1 MSNEN
6 EEGLFNCR
14 NMCWIIGALLAI
26 ATYMILTGRFD
37 LGMIIALL
45 LAVAVFLISAVF
57 LRRLFCQGMEQAA
70 QDSVP
75 GSAPVSAPVSA
86 RHDHD
91 IAASADA
98 VAGVASNGAMS
109 ASLPRATPKVTS
121 VDVAA
126 SAPTASKEPAAK
138 ATKKPIVEAVAKD
151 GKPEMLTAARKGG
164 ADDLKLIKG
173 VGPKLEA
180 MLNKMGFY
188 HFDQVAGWR
197 AKEVKWVDENLQGFK
212 GRVSRDAWVKQAKT
226 LAKGGATEFSK
237 KVKKAGVYAKKK

>member
-6 EEGLFNCR
+6 EEGLFNCQ

-26 ATYMILTGRFD
+26 ATYMILTGRFG
-37 LGMIIALL
+37 LGVIVALL
-45 LAVAVFLISAVF
+45 LAVAVLLIFAVF
-57 LRRLFCQGMEQAA
+57 LRRLFCQGMPQEFQNSA
-70 QDSVP
+70 P
-75 GSAPVSAPVSA
+75 GSAPDSE
-86 RHDHD
+86 RYDQD
-91 IAASADA
+91 IAASPSA
-98 VAGVASNGAMS
+98 VVSVARGGAM
-109 ASLPRATPKVTS
+109 AAPVPKATPKVTS
-121 VDVAA
+121 ADLAA
-126 SAPTASKEPAAK
+126 SAAPVASKASAAKTKSTAKKPAK
-138 ATKKPIVEAVAKD
+138 ATTKPAVKATKQPVAKD

-212 GRVSRDAWVKQAKT
+212 GRVSRDAWVKQAKI
-226 LAKGGATEFSK
+226 LAKGGVHGEKT
-237 KVKKAGVYAKKK
+237 